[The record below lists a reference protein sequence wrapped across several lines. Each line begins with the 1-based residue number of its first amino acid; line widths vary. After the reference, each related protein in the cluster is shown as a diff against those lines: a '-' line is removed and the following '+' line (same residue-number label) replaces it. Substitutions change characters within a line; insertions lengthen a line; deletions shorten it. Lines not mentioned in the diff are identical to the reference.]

1 MLPLF
6 PVPVVELDGKR
17 PHRAPTSSAKLWL
30 PLSQNGKRT
39 KWNLSSKFNG
49 SRACREFLTR
59 GSELVLPS
67 CSTRITEAR
76 MTTTGR
82 ALFAVR
88 SPFCPITRSSPRFSG
103 VWLNFGGVTS
113 ESIGIID
120 RYLSPRMEYRVI
132 GGAVR
137 YRSACTFPFS
147 TFLTSEAFQLFTYEI
162 CKRKYAL
169 FSS

>member
-76 MTTTGR
+76 MATTGR

-120 RYLSPRMEYRVI
+120 RYLSPENGVSGNWWCSSISLCLHFSLFYFSNE
-132 GGAVR
+132 
-137 YRSACTFPFS
+137 RSFS
-147 TFLTSEAFQLFTYEI
+147 AFYIWDL
-162 CKRKYAL
+162 
-169 FSS
+169 